1 VKRRVYDALNV
12 LIATDVIIKTAKR
25 LKATD
30 KTYLTG
36 RCLNRDSWE
45 EVKGMEN

>member
-12 LIATDVIIKTAKR
+12 LIATDVIIKMGKG

-30 KTYLTG
+30 NTYLAG
-36 RCLNRDSWE
+36 RCLNRDSWK
-45 EVKGMEN
+45 EVKVLED